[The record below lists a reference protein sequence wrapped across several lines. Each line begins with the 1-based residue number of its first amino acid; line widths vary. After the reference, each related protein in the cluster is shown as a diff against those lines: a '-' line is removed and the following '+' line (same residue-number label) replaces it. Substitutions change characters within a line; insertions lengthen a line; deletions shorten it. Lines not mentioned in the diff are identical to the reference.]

1 MGRVGLVSP
10 SGFAA
15 WGPRAGASGAR
26 LAGEGCSC
34 WCPHLFVSRT
44 VPRPGLALRQHGAPP
59 ARLPPLPGR
68 STVREERGAE
78 AQPGP
83 GAGPARRTRSGRTP
97 AVQAAGTRGAP
108 CSPGQ
113 LGWGR
118 RPRAIRWE
126 AAQDLG
132 ARCRVPVQQP
142 RCHPRHVLGVGPT
155 PGRAWDWAGWAAT
168 WDRRPCEGTPGHGVP
183 PDTVT
188 QQGRKTVGRLAESH
202 GGVWRGP
209 GPGCAGSPDRGARG
223 PGERGARGPWSG
235 VRGALE
241 RGARGP
247 GAGAAPGEE
256 PAQDFAGWGGRPHSS
271 LLVGLVGL
279 GLPPRGLAYPGEG
292 AVSGKLVTVTAC
304 PPHPD
309 TSPQASLRPFP
320 RPPGGWACPAQ
331 APGQGVHA
339 ASALPA
345 A

>member
-1 MGRVGLVSP
+1 M
-10 SGFAA
+10 
-15 WGPRAGASGAR
+15 
-26 LAGEGCSC
+26 
-34 WCPHLFVSRT
+34 
-44 VPRPGLALRQHGAPP
+44 VPCPGLALRQHGAPP

-118 RPRAIRWE
+118 RPRVIRWE

-142 RCHPRHVLGVGPT
+142 RCHPRHVLGVGPA
-155 PGRAWDWAGWAAT
+155 PGT

-202 GGVWRGP
+202 GGVWRGL
-209 GPGCAGSPDRGARG
+209 GAGCAGA
-223 PGERGARGPWSG
+223 WSG
-235 VRGALE
+235 VRGGPGE
-241 RGARGP
+241 WGARGP

-256 PAQDFAGWGGRPHSS
+256 PAQDFAGWGGRPRSS

>member
-1 MGRVGLVSP
+1 MQLPAAAGVPICLCLARSP
-10 SGFAA
+10 
-15 WGPRAGASGAR
+15 
-26 LAGEGCSC
+26 C
-34 WCPHLFVSRT
+34 
-44 VPRPGLALRQHGAPP
+44 PGLAWRQHGAPP

-142 RCHPRHVLGVGPT
+142 QCHPCHVLGVGPT
-155 PGRAWDWAGWAAT
+155 PGRA

-209 GPGCAGSPDRGARG
+209 WSGVRGGPGAGCA
-223 PGERGARGPWSG
+223 GPWSG
-235 VRGALE
+235 VRGGLE
-241 RGARGP
+241 WEPPQERSRLRTSPG
-247 GAGAAPGEE
+247 GAGGPTAPCSWAWWGWAFPQGVWRTLGEVQSVGSLSLSP
-256 PAQDFAGWGGRPHSS
+256 PAHLTPTPA
-271 LLVGLVGL
+271 
-279 GLPPRGLAYPGEG
+279 
-292 AVSGKLVTVTAC
+292 
-304 PPHPD
+304 
-309 TSPQASLRPFP
+309 P
-320 RPPGGWACPAQ
+320 RPPCAPSPGRQEGGRAQ
-331 APGQGVHA
+331 PKPQARGYMQQVPSQQPRNLPWGRFKA
-339 ASALPA
+339 A
-345 A
+345 